1 MLKSMLKKLLRKSE
15 PIRKINGWPSLPKT
29 SNANSTLTKELG
41 AKKELYAAVGILEYW
56 VIDLQNQELFVFR
69 DLQGTVYRSEI
80 RYQSGTITPLAF
92 DDLSLDIAIIL
103 N

>member
-1 MLKSMLKKLLRKSE
+1 
-15 PIRKINGWPSLPKT
+15 
-29 SNANSTLTKELG
+29 
-41 AKKELYAAVGILEYW
+41 
-56 VIDLQNQELFVFR
+56 LQNQELFVFR